1 MKLSRMVVE
10 NYRSIQLADILPSRF
25 SVFVGQNNHGKTN
38 LFEAINWFFNSKAS
52 AEDEHYGCDVAN
64 KIAVRLYYEDVVAS
78 DIDKLT
84 TDANKTK
91 IRTMLEGS
99 AAFSVLK
106 TSTTHKRSYFVGED
120 DRGNP
125 AGMDA
130 AINEFLPKLEY
141 VSTSIRLA
149 DVSKYKDK
157 NPIGTM
163 LSGVLTAIIEDSHDY
178 KEFKAKF
185 DKLFESDDSAVRKEL
200 DVLGNNVSTYLQK
213 QFPYGATVRFTVN
226 PPQITDLLK
235 SFDTDV
241 NDGIDTKAEAKGDG
255 MQRAIML
262 AIIQAFA
269 ELSQTAVRRPPVL
282 VHDRRGRTAPAPDS
296 AAPE

>member
-1 MKLSRMVVE
+1 MRAVCRTLHPAHYEALSNGCRELPV
-10 NYRSIQLADILPSRF
+10 IQLADILPSRF

-130 AINEFLPKLEY
+130 ARNQ
-141 VSTSIRLA
+141 SNSCRN
-149 DVSKYKDK
+149 SS
-157 NPIGTM
+157 M
-163 LSGVLTAIIEDSHDY
+163 
-178 KEFKAKF
+178 
-185 DKLFESDDSAVRKEL
+185 
-200 DVLGNNVSTYLQK
+200 
-213 QFPYGATVRFTVN
+213 
-226 PPQITDLLK
+226 
-235 SFDTDV
+235 
-241 NDGIDTKAEAKGDG
+241 
-255 MQRAIML
+255 
-262 AIIQAFA
+262 
-269 ELSQTAVRRPPVL
+269 
-282 VHDRRGRTAPAPDS
+282 
-296 AAPE
+296 